1 LKADLSPGRQA
12 LRIVPVLTGLGG
24 VSQFGQILTFREIM
38 AQCHGSELLFGLM
51 LGAWLLWAAAG
62 TALGAWWGGTRR
74 DSQGRRPLKVLALSA
89 LAGGPVLAGQILW
102 LRLAPW
108 GSAAVAGQWLSPGQ
122 SAWLSLL
129 APAPLALL
137 AGCQFSLAL
146 RAAPWQSVGP
156 LFRAEAWGAMG
167 GGLLT
172 ALVLVHLGGALSL
185 ALAIGALLTVL
196 VFLLL
201 RIQTQRPLAISG
213 GLLAV
218 VMPAAAALPLDRWS
232 EERSWG
238 HRLPGHAL
246 LEVQNTRYGR
256 LALLQDQAR
265 QQLSVFQNG
274 EFLAAVNEA
283 DNTAARQLAAV
294 ACGQHPAP
302 ASAMLIGGLLSHLP
316 AAMLE
321 HGLKSLE
328 VAELDPAVGQLATRL
343 GLAPVRDP
351 RMRLISADGRAL
363 VKGTAPATWELVVA
377 VLPEPDS
384 ALTNRYC
391 TREFFREV
399 KLRLKPGGVFC
410 LFLPAYGATAS
421 YTGPI
426 LARRTGAVLAALD
439 QVFAETRAAPLGG
452 HLLVASDRL
461 GQCSFDPDVL
471 AGRIFRRPQARPY
484 SETLEGGRLTRQDLA
499 MAQCRLYFETM
510 LGGALAQEPSWLDD
524 TLHQPL
530 LENFQKT
537 LRSYPVKANRDGQPV
552 EIPYSFILSGMMAQG
567 DEAATENFGYWYVRL
582 TEGLD
587 SRTASLPL
595 AALFLVVM
603 SVGAAWP
610 WNQKLAARRPAAA
623 AFPEL
628 FRLALPAYAT
638 GVFAM
643 TFLITLLEIYQNLC
657 GYVYVDVGVFSA
669 MFMGGLAL
677 GALAAEHWRSATW
690 GRPAALLG
698 AMMVLCL
705 LPSLLFGG
713 LAAGG
718 GIRPLMGALLLA
730 AGFAD
735 GAMFLLLTRQG
746 PGWLP
751 GGPGPW
757 VYSADLVGSGL
768 AAFSTGA
775 VLLPAL
781 GTAWTLGLTAVL
793 LAVAAL
799 ALPVWRRQDY
809 PPSPGK
815 PLPWP

>member
-1 LKADLSPGRQA
+1 MGLKADLSAGWQA
-12 LRIVPVLTGLGG
+12 PKIVPVLTALGG
-24 VSQFGQILTFREIM
+24 FSQFGQILTFREIM

-62 TALGAWWGGTRR
+62 TALGAWWGTTWR
-74 DSQGRRPLKVLALSA
+74 DQNGYRPLKVLALST
-89 LAGGPVLAGQILW
+89 LASGPVLAGQILW

-108 GSAAVAGQWLSPGQ
+108 GSAAVSGQLLSPAQ
-122 SAWLSLL
+122 SALLSLL

-137 AGCQFSLAL
+137 AGYQFSLAL
-146 RAAPWQSVGP
+146 RAAPSQSVGP

-172 ALVLVHLGGALSL
+172 ALVLVHLSGALSL
-185 ALAIGALLTVL
+185 ALSIGALLTVPVL
-196 VFLLL
+196 LLL
-201 RIQTQRPLAISG
+201 RIQTQKPLTVSG
-213 GLLAV
+213 ALLAV
-218 VMPAAAALPLDRWS
+218 VMLVAAALPLDRWS

-238 HRLPGHAL
+238 HRLPGHSL
-246 LEVQNTRYGR
+246 LQVQNTRYGR
-256 LALLQDQAR
+256 LALLQDKGG
-265 QQLSVFQNG
+265 QQISVFQNG

-283 DNTAARQLAAV
+283 DNTTARQLAAV
-294 ACGQHPAP
+294 ACGQHPDP
-302 ASAMLIGGLLSHLP
+302 SSALLIGGLLSHLP
-316 AAMLE
+316 AAMLQ

-343 GLAPVRDP
+343 GLVPARDH
-351 RMRLISADGRAL
+351 RVRLISEDGRAL
-363 VKGTAPATWELVVA
+363 VKHTAPETWDLVVA

-391 TREFFREV
+391 TREFFWEV
-399 KLRLKPGGVFC
+399 KQRLKPGGVFC

-426 LARRTGAVLAALD
+426 LARRTEAVLAALD
-439 QVFAETRAAPLGG
+439 EVFGETRAAPLGG
-452 HLLVASDRL
+452 HLLVASDRP
-461 GQCSFDPDVL
+461 GQSSFDPDVL
-471 AGRIFRRPQARPY
+471 AGRILRRPQARPY
-484 SETLEGGRLTRQDLA
+484 SETLEGGRLTRQDLG
-499 MAQCRLYFETM
+499 MAQCLLYFETL
-510 LGGALAQEPSWLDD
+510 LGGTLARQPSLLDD

-567 DEAATENFGYWYVRL
+567 NVEATENFGRWYVRL
-582 TEGLD
+582 TEWLG

-595 AALFLVVM
+595 AVLFLVVM
-603 SVGAAWP
+603 SAGAAWP
-610 WNQKLAARRPAAA
+610 RNKKLAARYQAAS
-623 AFPEL
+623 AFPAL

-638 GVFAM
+638 GAFAM
-643 TFLITLLEIYQNLC
+643 TILITLLYIYQNLC
-657 GYVYVDVGVFSA
+657 GYVYVDVGAFSA
-669 MFMGGLAL
+669 MFMAGLAL
-677 GALAAEHWRSATW
+677 GALAAERWKYATS
-690 GRPAALLG
+690 GRLAALLG

-705 LPSLLFGG
+705 LPSILFGG
-713 LAAGG
+713 LASGG
-718 GIRPLMGALLLA
+718 CIRPLMGALLLA

-768 AAFSTGA
+768 AAFLTGA
-775 VLLPAL
+775 VLIPAL

-793 LAVAAL
+793 LAVAVM
-799 ALPVWRRQDY
+799 ALPVWRRQASTD
-809 PPSPGK
+809 
-815 PLPWP
+815 L